1 MVALVASTPMLF
13 SVPTWTHAD
22 NHCQAALELTGDQ
35 ELVER
40 VKAKLP
46 KPTTHAGATRDEC
59 RPVSTHLKAWEGGI
73 LLSIQSEEQ
82 GKVHRTATTAEEA
95 AIVIQS
101 WAEHDLTDPLL
112 RPRKPQ
118 RIQPAR
124 VSTVAAEEPLPSL
137 VLVSPELDD
146 DRRIHVG
153 ASATF
158 GFGNDQSVWSGARL
172 QACIDIRGICVGGIA
187 DYANDLRL
195 SGEAERAESTRESL
209 ALLFSAEK
217 PTTVA
222 GINLSPGV
230 AVGQGRL
237 SAISKTANET
247 IEDDT
252 FMVIARGYIKSV
264 APLGA
269 SWSVV
274 GEAAI
279 DYRPLG
285 KRNLAK
291 DEDAALPGSVP
302 ASAWLSLGLRYEG
315 L

>member
-1 MVALVASTPMLF
+1 MASTPMLF
-13 SVPTWTHAD
+13 SVAARTHAD
-22 NHCQAALELTGDQ
+22 NRCLATLELTGDQ

-46 KPTTHAGATRDEC
+46 KPPPDAANQDEC

-73 LLSIQSEEQ
+73 LLSIQSKDQ
-82 GKVHRTATTAEEA
+82 GVVHRTATTAEEA
-95 AIVIQS
+95 AIMIQS
-101 WAEHDLTDPLL
+101 WTEHHLTDPLL

-118 RIQPAR
+118 RTQPTR
-124 VSTVAAEEPLPSL
+124 VSKVEEEEPLPSL
-137 VLVSPELDD
+137 ALVPPEQLD

-153 ASATF
+153 ASGTL

-172 QACIDIRGICVGGIA
+172 QACIDLRGICIGGIA
-187 DYANDLRL
+187 DYATDLRI
-195 SGEAERAESTRESL
+195 SGDAERAESTRESL
-209 ALLFSAEK
+209 ALLFSVEK
-217 PTTVA
+217 PTAVA
-222 GINLSPGV
+222 GINLSPG
-230 AVGQGRL
+230 AAIGQGRL
-237 SAISKTANET
+237 SAVSNTATET

-252 FMVIARGYIKSV
+252 FMLIARGYIKSV
-264 APLGA
+264 TPVGA

-291 DEDAALPGSVP
+291 DEGATLPGSVP